1 MLNATLRCNSM
12 TLEPNFESMSF
23 NPFSNNNNFSDSNQD
38 PDVNFFL
45 GNIPS
50 LNTEYFLPSNV
61 KIGFSKFESPD
72 KFLVLHLNIRSLTK
86 NFEDFKELYKTL
98 NLKFSVVCFSVT
110 WADDNKLEDYSSI
123 QLPGYNVLHQIR
135 KNRRYGGINIFVYKS
150 LSFKRRQDLGINSEA
165 VKSLGIEIL
174 NKKCKNIIHNRIYR
188 PQNGDIETCEIY
200 FKNLFAGDFNLN
212 VLDFEN
218 FTYLMFRYGMI
229 PTINKPMQITTN
241 TVTPID
247 YIIPNVIIDTDFKAK
262 ILKSCILDHFAIMLA
277 FPIGEKKMC
286 KKSKQHIYKRI
297 FHETSTESFRLLQL
311 R

>member
-45 GNIPS
+45 DNIPS

-123 QLPGYNVLHQIR
+123 QLPGYNVLITSDKKESQVWWDKYICIQVAVLQKETRSGH
-135 KNRRYGGINIFVYKS
+135 KFGGSEISWHRN
-150 LSFKRRQDLGINSEA
+150 FK
-165 VKSLGIEIL
+165 
-174 NKKCKNIIHNRIYR
+174 
-188 PQNGDIETCEIY
+188 
-200 FKNLFAGDFNLN
+200 
-212 VLDFEN
+212 
-218 FTYLMFRYGMI
+218 
-229 PTINKPMQITTN
+229 
-241 TVTPID
+241 
-247 YIIPNVIIDTDFKAK
+247 
-262 ILKSCILDHFAIMLA
+262 
-277 FPIGEKKMC
+277 
-286 KKSKQHIYKRI
+286 
-297 FHETSTESFRLLQL
+297 
-311 R
+311 